1 MRQAEI
7 DIKQAQID
15 DINQKYEKQ
24 LEIFDQI
31 SQQQQAIANLER
43 GRLSVANALSTGD
56 IAAAAMAAQEQRSST
71 ASFMQEQMR
80 MQLENQ
86 QKAQISALEDEINA
100 KAKIN
105 RDIQN
110 EINLIMA
117 QQQAAVAW
125 QVDDYQRKI
134 DALALEDDGIAEQ
147 IRLLDERNLKL
158 LPQPSSAT
166 PQEQPQEQ
174 PQGSTIPQET
184 RDWMMNVWASQQV
197 GGKVSGAAKKK
208 KKKKA
213 FGGWVPGIGNSDNV
227 PLLATPGEFVMRKA
241 AAARSGP
248 TLQAMNSGSIKD
260 IGGSGGGVNIDNII
274 FNINGANLDERAVAD
289 IAVRKMKSLDSA
301 TIRGGRF

>member
-1 MRQAEI
+1 MNAIDQAR
-7 DIKQAQID
+7 ID
-15 DINQKYEKQ
+15 DINEKYSKQ

-56 IAAAAMAAQEQRSST
+56 IAAAAMAAQEQRNST
-71 ASFMQEQMR
+71 AAFMQDQMR
-80 MQLENQ
+80 TQLENQ
-86 QKAQISALEDEINA
+86 QKAQTIALQDQINERMRV
-100 KAKIN
+100 N

-110 EINLIMA
+110 AIALEIANANLNTTIGKQNILDAQDALLTENDNLIL
-117 QQQAAVAW
+117 QESYWTNINTQ
-125 QVDDYQRKI
+125 
-134 DALALEDDGIAEQ
+134 IAERN
-147 IRLLDERNLKL
+147 RLLKDTTSVTAAPAAQYEEGANKVVPKDL
-158 LPQPSSAT
+158 L
-166 PQEQPQEQ
+166 
-174 PQGSTIPQET
+174 
-184 RDWMMNVWASQQV
+184 DVD
-197 GGKVSGAAKKK
+197 GKIKRAKKK
-208 KKKKA
+208 KKGKGRA

-241 AAARSGP
+241 AAARFGP